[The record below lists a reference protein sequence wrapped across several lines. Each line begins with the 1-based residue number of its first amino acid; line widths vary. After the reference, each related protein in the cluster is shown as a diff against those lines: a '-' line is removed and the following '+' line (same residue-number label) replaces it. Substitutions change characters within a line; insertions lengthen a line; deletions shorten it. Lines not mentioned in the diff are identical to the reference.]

1 MSALSPLRR
10 RPRWPSG
17 GSVSAPKPH
26 DPRTTQHSPQ
36 EVRERVEAILAEPA
50 DSLLDEASQ
59 LARAHD
65 VLSDALREN

>member
-1 MSALSPLRR
+1 M
-10 RPRWPSG
+10 
-17 GSVSAPKPH
+17 SAPKPH

-59 LARAHD
+59 LACAHD